1 MLRKILAIG
10 LLGMVSTSQAIL
22 LERAEQGSYN
32 NRAAPQVNQEEA
44 RLARTYPQ
52 APRANTGY
60 KSHIYTYDNNVSE
73 YLRDNLNLPKEQA
86 DYQMQA
92 ASYLK
97 TKDQLPQMNSTF
109 PVLEREKAKDKA
121 KYENLHSEK

>member
-60 KSHIYTYDNNVSE
+60 KSKIYTYDNNVSE

-109 PVLEREKAKDKA
+109 PGLESEKAKDKA
-121 KYENLHSEK
+121 KYEDLHSEK